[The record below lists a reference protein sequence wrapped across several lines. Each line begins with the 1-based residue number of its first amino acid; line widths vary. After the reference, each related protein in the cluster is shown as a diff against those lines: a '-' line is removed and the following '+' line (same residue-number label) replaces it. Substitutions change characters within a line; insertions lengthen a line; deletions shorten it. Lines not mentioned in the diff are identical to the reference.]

1 MKPVIGILTCGYLE
15 KRQFVTDAY
24 IRAVRI
30 SGGIP
35 LLIPAL
41 PPETDIA
48 PYLLICDGFLFPGGN
63 DITPLLQD
71 EAPINGI
78 GSTNLMFDVFQI
90 RFAEEALV
98 CGKPVFGIC
107 RGMQVLNVARG
118 GSVYQDI
125 SLQPGSPMLHMQTSE
140 SRSDVS
146 HKVIVKAD
154 TLLHSVTGDML
165 YTNSYHHQSIQ
176 KLGKNM
182 TISAHTSDGTVEAI
196 EMTGHPFA
204 LGVQWHPEA
213 MFFSS
218 VRMRSLFSLFIKACT
233 KNKKH
238 E

>member
-1 MKPVIGILTCGYLE
+1 MKPVIGILTCGYSE

-24 IRAVRI
+24 IRAIRI

-35 LLIPAL
+35 FLIPAL

-48 PYLLICDGFLFPGGN
+48 PYLFLCDGFLFPGGN

-71 EAPINGI
+71 EAPANGI
-78 GSTNLMFDVFQI
+78 GATNLMFDVFQI
-90 RFAEEALV
+90 RFAEEVLASE
-98 CGKPVFGIC
+98 KPVFGIC
-107 RGMQVLNVARG
+107 RGMQVLNEARG

-146 HKVIVKAD
+146 HKVTVKAN
-154 TLLHSVTGDML
+154 TRLHSVTGDIL

-182 TISAHTSDGTVEAI
+182 TASAYTSDGTVEAL

-204 LGVQWHPEA
+204 IGVQWHPEA

-218 VRMRSLFSLFIKACT
+218 VRMRSLFSLFINACV